1 MEAFRAE
8 NLTVEKDD
16 GIATLWLDVPG
27 KTYNVFNRQVL
38 ADLDKAFD
46 RIAPDSSIKLLF
58 IRGRKKNG
66 FVAGADLHEF
76 QTITTGEQATAL
88 SAAGQKLFD
97 KLERLPFPTVA
108 VIHGPCLGG
117 GLEFALACDYRIVI
131 DHPKTQIG
139 LPEIELGLVPG
150 WGGTQRLVR
159 VVGLERA
166 LQVILQR
173 HRLNAREAAEWGL
186 ADWCLP
192 VASKETQDNKSLL
205 TSSHLPLGTLPGF
218 RISDLKKRPK
228 HGMPLR
234 NWRQRLIESTSVGRS
249 IMFRGAERILRRKVP
264 DDMPAPFEA
273 LEAVRVGLTQGMSA
287 GLVREREA
295 IGRLATTKAC
305 RNLMTL
311 FFLIERARKLQED
324 IDKDS
329 VPEIKRVGVVGAGTM
344 GAGIA
349 QLAALKGFEVVVQE
363 VNDSALAAG
372 IKKIED
378 LFQKAAERR
387 LLSPEEAKQ
396 KMAAVGRTTAW
407 QGFEKTD
414 LVIEAV
420 IEDLK
425 LKKEVFREL
434 EKRTRANTILAS
446 NTSSLVI
453 SQLQEGLTHPE
464 RVAGLHFFNPVH
476 KMPLLEVVRTAA
488 TEERVA
494 GIVTQWA
501 AAVGKTPVV
510 VGDGPGFVVNRI
522 LMPYLNEAGMLV
534 AEGMPVDKV
543 DHVMR
548 RFGMPMGPLEL
559 LDQVGLDVATH
570 IAKSVGP
577 AFGER
582 MKPHPALDLMCQ
594 AGWLGQKSGL
604 GFYRYQGKKR
614 TVHSE
619 ALAKLREQLGSNGKN
634 VATENTEDIKSH
646 GSVHSVASVPRD
658 NSDFDQARER
668 MVCLMVNEAAAVLAE
683 GLAESADVID
693 LAMVLGTGW
702 APHRGGPLRY
712 ADDRGAGEIVKTLEN
727 LAQRLGPR
735 FEPCVEL
742 RNRAASGEL
751 FYAHL
756 TESLARAGS

>member
-1 MEAFRAE
+1 MEIFRAAS
-8 NLTVEKDD
+8 LMIEKDN
-16 GIATLWLDVPG
+16 GIATLWLDVPN

-38 ADLDKAFD
+38 GELHSAFD
-46 RIAPDSSIKLLF
+46 RIAPDSSIKLLL

-76 QTITTGEQATAL
+76 QSITTSDQAMAL
-88 SAAGQKLFD
+88 SAAGQQLFD

-117 GLEFALACDYRIVI
+117 GLEFALACDYRVAI

-150 WGGTQRLVR
+150 WGGTQRLPR

-173 HRLNAREAAEWGL
+173 KRLNAREAREWGL
-186 ADWCLP
+186 ADWTTSRQEDLP
-192 VASKETQDNKSLL
+192 ALITTV
-205 TSSHLPLGTLPGF
+205 PGGA
-218 RISDLKKRPK
+218 RQLEKRPK

-234 NWRQRLIESTSVGRS
+234 NWRQRLIESTPVGRT

-273 LEAVRVGLTQGMSA
+273 LDAVRVGLTQGMSA
-287 GLVREREA
+287 GLAREREA

-324 IDKDS
+324 VDKDS
-329 VPEIKRVGVVGAGTM
+329 VPEIRRVGVVGAGTM

-363 VNDSALAAG
+363 INDAALAAG
-372 IKKIED
+372 TKKID
-378 LFQKAAERR
+378 GLFQKAAERG
-387 LLSPEEAKQ
+387 LISAEEAKQ
-396 KMAAVGRTTAW
+396 KMAAVARTTTW

-420 IEDLK
+420 IEDLP
-425 LKKEVFREL
+425 LKKGVFKEL
-434 EKRTRANTILAS
+434 EKRTRPNTILAS

-453 SQLQEGLTHPE
+453 RQLQEGLSHPE

-476 KMPLLEVVRTAA
+476 KMPLLEVVRTA
-488 TEERVA
+488 TTQEK
-494 GIVTQWA
+494 VTDILMQWA
-501 AAVGKTPVV
+501 AAVDKTPVL
-510 VGDGPGFVVNRI
+510 VGDSPGFVVNRI

-534 AEGMPVDKV
+534 AEGMPVEKV
-543 DHVMR
+543 DLTMR

-559 LDQVGLDVATH
+559 LDQVGLDVAAH
-570 IAKSVGP
+570 IARSVGP
-577 AFGER
+577 AFGDR
-582 MKPHPALDLMCQ
+582 LKPHPALDLMCQ

-604 GFYRYQGKKR
+604 GFYRYQGKKK
-614 TVHSE
+614 TVNTE
-619 ALAKLREQLGSNGKN
+619 ALTRLRSDLSGRREPAEPVGGDKL
-634 VATENTEDIKSH
+634 T
-646 GSVHSVASVPRD
+646 
-658 NSDFDQARER
+658 SDKMLEARER
-668 MVCLMVNEAAAVLAE
+668 MVCLMVNEAAACLAE

-712 ADDRGAGEIVKTLEN
+712 ADDRGAGDVVKTLQT
-727 LAQRLGPR
+727 LAKQIGPR
-735 FEPCVEL
+735 FEPCAEL
-742 RNRAASGEL
+742 RRHAASGEL
-751 FYAHL
+751 FYKRL
-756 TESLARAGS
+756 TVA

>member
-1 MEAFRAE
+1 MEIYRAPS
-8 NLTVEKDD
+8 LVIDKDN
-16 GIATLWLDVPG
+16 GIATLWLDVTD

-38 ADLDKAFD
+38 TDLKLAFD

-58 IRGRKKNG
+58 IRGKKKNG

-76 QTITTGEQATAL
+76 QSITTSDQAMAL
-88 SAAGQKLFD
+88 SASGQQLFD
-97 KLERLPFPTVA
+97 QLERIPFPTVA

-117 GLEFALACDYRIVI
+117 GLEFALACDYRVII

-150 WGGTQRLVR
+150 WGGTQRLPR

-173 HRLNAREAAEWGL
+173 KRLNAREASEWGL
-186 ADWCLP
+186 ADW
-192 VASKETQDNKSLL
+192 T
-205 TSSHLPLGTLPGF
+205 TSRQEDVNALVTTDPGGAHQ
-218 RISDLKKRPK
+218 LKKRPK

-234 NWRQRLIESTSVGRS
+234 TWRQRLIESTPMGRG

-273 LEAVRVGLTQGMSA
+273 LEAVRTGLTQGMSA

-295 IGRLATTKAC
+295 IGRLAMTKAC

-324 IDKDS
+324 VDKDS
-329 VPEIKRVGVVGAGTM
+329 VPEIRRVGVVGAGTM

-349 QLAALKGFEVVVQE
+349 QLAALKGFDVVVQE

-372 IKKIED
+372 VKKIED

-387 LLSPEEAKQ
+387 LISDEEAKQ
-396 KMAAVGRTTAW
+396 KMAAIGRTTTW
-407 QGFEKTD
+407 QGFDNTD

-420 IEDLK
+420 IEDLQ
-425 LKKEVFREL
+425 LKKGVFKEL
-434 EKRTRANTILAS
+434 ETRTRPNTILAS

-453 SQLQEGLTHPE
+453 AQLQETLAHPE

-476 KMPLLEVVRTAA
+476 KMPLLEVVRTK
-488 TEERVA
+488 TTQEKVA
-494 GIVTQWA
+494 ETLTAWA
-501 AAVGKTPVV
+501 AAVGKTPVL
-510 VGDGPGFVVNRI
+510 VGDAPGFLVNRI

-534 AEGMPVDKV
+534 AEGMPVEKV
-543 DHVMR
+543 DLTMR

-559 LDQVGLDVATH
+559 LDQVGLDVAAH

-577 AFGER
+577 AFGDR
-582 MKPHPALDLMCQ
+582 LKPHPALELMCQ
-594 AGWLGQKSGL
+594 SGWLGQKSGM
-604 GFYRYQGKKR
+604 GFYRYQGKKK
-614 TVHSE
+614 TVNTE
-619 ALAKLREQLGSNGKN
+619 ALAKLRADVSGQGQQTESMKN
-634 VATENTEDIKSH
+634 DKLTA
-646 GSVHSVASVPRD
+646 
-658 NSDFDQARER
+658 DQMHDARER
-668 MVCLMVNEAAAVLAE
+668 MVCLMVNEAAACLSE
-683 GLAESADVID
+683 GLAQSADVID

-712 ADDRGAGEIVKTLEN
+712 ADDRGADDVVKTLETLSKN
-727 LAQRLGPR
+727 VGQR
-735 FEPCVEL
+735 FEPCAEL
-742 RNRAASGEL
+742 RRRASSTEL
-751 FYAHL
+751 FYQHL
-756 TESLARAGS
+756 TAA

>member
-1 MEAFRAE
+1 MDIFRAQS
-8 NLTVEKDD
+8 LTIEKDNNV
-16 GIATLWLDVPG
+16 ATLWLDVPG

-38 ADLDKAFD
+38 RDLNAAFD
-46 RIAPDSSIKLLF
+46 AIAPNSGIRLLL
-58 IRGRKKNG
+58 IQGRKKNG

-88 SAAGQKLFD
+88 SAAGQQLFD

-108 VIHGPCLGG
+108 VMHGPCLGG
-117 GLEFALACDYRIVI
+117 GLEFALACDYRVAI

-150 WGGTQRLVR
+150 WGGTQRLAR

-173 HRLNAREAAEWGL
+173 RRLNAREAADWGL

-192 VASKETQDNKSLL
+192 VASKEQENNNSSLAASHESL
-205 TSSHLPLGTLPGF
+205 TTLAGF
-218 RISDLKKRPK
+218 QISDLHKRPK
-228 HGMPLR
+228 HGLPLHT
-234 NWRQRLIESTSVGRS
+234 WRQRLIESTPVGRA

-273 LEAVRVGLTQGMSA
+273 LQAVRVGFTQDMSA
-287 GLVREREA
+287 GLAREREA

-324 IDKDS
+324 VDKDS
-329 VPEIKRVGVVGAGTM
+329 VPEIRRVGVVGAGTM

-363 VNDSALAAG
+363 INDAALAAG
-372 IKKIED
+372 IRKIED

-387 LLSPEEAKQ
+387 LLSSEEAKQ
-396 KMAAVGRTTAW
+396 KMAAICRTTTW
-407 QGFEKTD
+407 QGFDQTD

-425 LKKEVFREL
+425 LKKDVFQEL
-434 EKRTRANTILAS
+434 EKRTRPNTILAS

-453 SQLQEGLTHPE
+453 GQLQEGLAHPE

-476 KMPLLEVVRTAA
+476 KMPLIEVVRTP
-488 TEERVA
+488 
-494 GIVTQWA
+494 VTQEKVTSILTQWS

-510 VGDGPGFVVNRI
+510 VGDSPGFVVNRI

-534 AEGMPVDKV
+534 AEGMPVEKV
-543 DHVMR
+543 DSVMR

-559 LDQVGLDVATH
+559 LDQVGLDVAAH

-577 AFGER
+577 AFGGR
-582 MKPHPALDLMCQ
+582 LQPHPALEQMCQ
-594 AGWLGQKSGL
+594 ADWLGQKSGL
-604 GFYRYQGKKR
+604 GFYRYQGKKK
-614 TVHSE
+614 TVHAE
-619 ALAKLREQLGSNGKN
+619 ALAKLREDEAPAQPSGTPARQSAPARPSG
-634 VATENTEDIKSH
+634 APDM
-646 GSVHSVASVPRD
+646 D
-658 NSDFDQARER
+658 DARER
-668 MVCLMVNEAAAVLAE
+668 MVCLMVNEAAACLAE
-683 GLAESADVID
+683 ELAPSADVID
-693 LAMVLGTGW
+693 LAMVMGTGW

-712 ADDRGAGEIVKTLEN
+712 ADDRGVRNIVQTLET
-727 LAQRLGPR
+727 LAKKIGSR
-735 FEPCVEL
+735 FEPCAEL
-742 RNRAASGEL
+742 RRRAETGEQ
-751 FYAHL
+751 FYSHL
-756 TESLARAGS
+756 IEEQLIKS

>member
-1 MEAFRAE
+1 MEIFRAAS
-8 NLTVEKDD
+8 LMIEKDN
-16 GIATLWLDVPG
+16 GIATLWLDVPN

-38 ADLDKAFD
+38 GELHSAFD
-46 RIAPDSSIKLLF
+46 RIAPDSSIKLLL

-76 QTITTGEQATAL
+76 QSITTSDQAMAL
-88 SAAGQKLFD
+88 SAAGQQLFD

-117 GLEFALACDYRIVI
+117 GLEFALACDYRVAI

-150 WGGTQRLVR
+150 WGGTQRLPR

-173 HRLNAREAAEWGL
+173 KRLNAREAREWGL
-186 ADWCLP
+186 ADWTTSRQEDLP
-192 VASKETQDNKSLL
+192 ALITTV
-205 TSSHLPLGTLPGF
+205 PGGA
-218 RISDLKKRPK
+218 RQLEKRPK

-234 NWRQRLIESTSVGRS
+234 NWRQRLIESTPVGRT

-273 LEAVRVGLTQGMSA
+273 LDAVRVGLTQGMSA
-287 GLVREREA
+287 GLAREREA

-324 IDKDS
+324 VDKDS
-329 VPEIKRVGVVGAGTM
+329 VPEIRRVGVVGAGTM

-363 VNDSALAAG
+363 INDAALAAG
-372 IKKIED
+372 TKKID
-378 LFQKAAERR
+378 GLFQKAAERG
-387 LLSPEEAKQ
+387 LISAEEAKQ
-396 KMAAVGRTTAW
+396 KMAAVARTTTW

-420 IEDLK
+420 IEDLP
-425 LKKEVFREL
+425 LKKGVFKEL
-434 EKRTRANTILAS
+434 EKRTRPNTILAS

-453 SQLQEGLTHPE
+453 RQLQEGLSHPE

-476 KMPLLEVVRTAA
+476 KMPLLEVVRTA
-488 TEERVA
+488 TTQEK
-494 GIVTQWA
+494 VTDILMQWA
-501 AAVGKTPVV
+501 AAVDKTPVL
-510 VGDGPGFVVNRI
+510 VGDSPGFVVNRI

-534 AEGMPVDKV
+534 AEGMPVEKV
-543 DHVMR
+543 DLTMR

-559 LDQVGLDVATH
+559 LDQVGLDVAAH
-570 IAKSVGP
+570 IARSVGP
-577 AFGER
+577 AFGDR
-582 MKPHPALDLMCQ
+582 LKPHPALDLMCQ

-604 GFYRYQGKKR
+604 GFYRYQGKKK
-614 TVHSE
+614 TVNTE
-619 ALAKLREQLGSNGKN
+619 ALTRLRSDLSGRREPAEPVGGDKL
-634 VATENTEDIKSH
+634 T
-646 GSVHSVASVPRD
+646 
-658 NSDFDQARER
+658 SDKMLEARER
-668 MVCLMVNEAAAVLAE
+668 MVCLMVNEAAACLAE

-712 ADDRGAGEIVKTLEN
+712 ADDRGAGDVVKTLET
-727 LAQRLGPR
+727 LAKQIGPR
-735 FEPCVEL
+735 FEPCAEL
-742 RNRAASGEL
+742 RRHAASGEL
-751 FYAHL
+751 FYKRL
-756 TESLARAGS
+756 TVA

>member
-1 MEAFRAE
+1 MRSDLSGLFPPDVIAGPEIDIGEYPGIALRGREVQLKIPALGVLSFRDKQSWMFLHPPIRYPFLEIFFQGGDRSVMEIFRAE
-8 NLTVEKDD
+8 SLTIEKDD

-38 ADLDKAFD
+38 TNLNAAFD
-46 RIAPDSSIKLLF
+46 AIAPNSSIKLLL

-76 QTITTGEQATAL
+76 QTITTGEQAMAL
-88 SAAGQKLFD
+88 SAAGQELFD

-117 GLEFALACDYRIVI
+117 GLEFALACDYRVAI
-131 DHPKTQIG
+131 DHSKTQIG

-150 WGGTQRLVR
+150 WGGTQRLPR

-173 HRLNAREAAEWGL
+173 RRLNAREAADWGL
-186 ADWCLP
+186 ADWCP
-192 VASKETQDNKSLL
+192 ERQEDV
-205 TSSHLPLGTLPGF
+205 LPLVTTQPGGG
-218 RISDLKKRPK
+218 RQLEKRPK
-228 HGMPLR
+228 HGLPLR
-234 NWRQRLIESTSVGRS
+234 TWRQRLIESTPVGRA

-273 LEAVRVGLTQGMSA
+273 LQAVRIGLTEGMSA
-287 GLVREREA
+287 GLAREREA
-295 IGRLATTKAC
+295 IGRLATTQAC

-324 IDKDS
+324 VDKDS
-329 VPEIKRVGVVGAGTM
+329 VPEIRRVGVVGAGTM

-363 VNDSALAAG
+363 INDAALAAG
-372 IKKIED
+372 MKRIED

-396 KMAAVGRTTAW
+396 KMAAVGRTTTW
-407 QGFEKTD
+407 QGFDQAD

-420 IEDLK
+420 VEDLK
-425 LKKEVFREL
+425 LKRDVFKEL
-434 EKRTRANTILAS
+434 AKRTRPNTILAS

-453 SQLQEGLTHPE
+453 GQLQEGLGHPE

-476 KMPLLEVVRTAA
+476 KMPLVEVVRTPA
-488 TEERVA
+488 TQERVT
-494 GIVTQWA
+494 GIITKWA

-510 VGDGPGFVVNRI
+510 VGDSPGFIVNRI

-543 DHVMR
+543 DLVMR
-548 RFGMPMGPLEL
+548 RFGMQMGPLEL
-559 LDQVGLDVATH
+559 LDLVGLDVAAH

-577 AFGER
+577 AFGDR
-582 MKPHPALDLMCQ
+582 LKPHPALELMCQ

-604 GFYRYQGKKR
+604 GFYRYKGKKK
-614 TVHSE
+614 TVNTE
-619 ALAKLREQLGSNGKN
+619 ALTKLR
-634 VATENTEDIKSH
+634 
-646 GSVHSVASVPRD
+646 
-658 NSDFDQARER
+658 SDLSGRREPAEPVRGDKLTSDKMLEARER
-668 MVCLMVNEAAAVLAE
+668 MVCLM
-683 GLAESADVID
+683 
-693 LAMVLGTGW
+693 
-702 APHRGGPLRY
+702 
-712 ADDRGAGEIVKTLEN
+712 
-727 LAQRLGPR
+727 
-735 FEPCVEL
+735 
-742 RNRAASGEL
+742 
-751 FYAHL
+751 
-756 TESLARAGS
+756 

>member
-1 MEAFRAE
+1 MDIFGAQT
-8 NLTVEKDD
+8 LTIEKDD
-16 GIATLWLDVPG
+16 GVATLWLDVPG

-38 ADLDKAFD
+38 ADLRAAFD
-46 RIAPDSSIKLLF
+46 AIAPNSGIKLLL
-58 IRGRKKNG
+58 IRSRKKSG

-76 QTITTGEQATAL
+76 QTITTGEQAMAL
-88 SAAGQKLFD
+88 SAAGQQLFD

-117 GLEFALACDYRIVI
+117 GLEFALACDYRVAI

-150 WGGTQRLVR
+150 WGGTQRLAR

-173 HRLNAREAAEWGL
+173 RRLNAREAADWGL
-186 ADWCLP
+186 ADWCVP
-192 VASKETQDNKSLL
+192 VASGQWPVAGKEQEKNNSSLATSHESL
-205 TSSHLPLGTLPGF
+205 TTLPGF
-218 RISDLKKRPK
+218 SDLHKRPK
-228 HGMPLR
+228 HSLPLR
-234 NWRQRLIESTSVGRS
+234 TWRQRLIESTPIGRA
-249 IMFRGAERILRRKVP
+249 IMFRGAERILQRKIP

-273 LEAVRVGLTQGMSA
+273 LQAVRVGLTQGMSA
-287 GLVREREA
+287 GLAREREA

-324 IDKDS
+324 VDKDS
-329 VPEIKRVGVVGAGTM
+329 VPEVRRVGVVGAGTM

-349 QLAALKGFEVVVQE
+349 QLAAVKGFEVVVQE
-363 VNDSALAAG
+363 INDAALAAG
-372 IKKIED
+372 IRKIED

-396 KMAAVGRTTAW
+396 KMAAIGRTTTW
-407 QGFEKTD
+407 QGFDQAD

-425 LKKEVFREL
+425 LKKDVFREL
-434 EKRTRANTILAS
+434 EKRTRPNAILAS

-453 SQLQEGLTHPE
+453 GQLQEGLAHPE

-476 KMPLLEVVRTAA
+476 KMPLIEVVRTAV
-488 TEERVA
+488 TEEK
-494 GIVTQWA
+494 VTSILTEWS

-510 VGDGPGFVVNRI
+510 VGDSPGFVVNRI

-534 AEGMPVDKV
+534 AEGMPVEMV
-543 DHVMR
+543 DLAMR

-559 LDQVGLDVATH
+559 LDQVGLDVAAH
-570 IAKSVGP
+570 IATSVGP
-577 AFGER
+577 VFGDR
-582 MKPHPALDLMCQ
+582 LQPHPALERMCE

-604 GFYRYQGKKR
+604 GFYRYQGKKK
-614 TVHSE
+614 TVHTE
-619 ALAKLREQLGSNGKN
+619 ALAKLREDLKPESEPA
-634 VATENTEDIKSH
+634 ATDETRTEHGIKS
-646 GSVHSVASVPRD
+646 D
-658 NSDFDQARER
+658 WDLARER
-668 MVCLMVNEAAAVLAE
+668 MVCLMVNEAAACLAE
-683 GLAESADVID
+683 GLAPSADVID
-693 LAMVLGTGW
+693 LAMVMGTGW

-712 ADDRGAGEIVKTLEN
+712 ADDRGAGEIVQTLEN
-727 LAQRLGPR
+727 LTKQIGPR
-735 FEPCVEL
+735 FEPCAEL
-742 RNRAASGEL
+742 RRRAETGEQ
-751 FYAHL
+751 FYSHL
-756 TESLARAGS
+756 LERQLIKS

>member
-1 MEAFRAE
+1 MEIFRAAS
-8 NLTVEKDD
+8 LVIDKDN
-16 GIATLWLDVPG
+16 GIANLWLDVPG

-38 ADLDKAFD
+38 GDLKSAFD
-46 RIAPDSSIKLLF
+46 RVAPDSSIKLLL

-76 QTITTGEQATAL
+76 QTINTSDQAMAL
-88 SAAGQKLFD
+88 SAAGQQLFD
-97 KLERLPFPTVA
+97 QLERLPFPTMA

-117 GLEFALACDYRIVI
+117 GLEFALACDYRVVI

-150 WGGTQRLVR
+150 WGGTQRLPR

-166 LQVILQR
+166 LQIILQR
-173 HRLNAREAAEWGL
+173 KRLNAPEAKEWGL
-186 ADWCLP
+186 ADWI
-192 VASKETQDNKSLL
+192 
-205 TSSHLPLGTLPGF
+205 TSRQEDVNALITTVPRGA
-218 RISDLKKRPK
+218 DQLKKRPK
-228 HGMPLR
+228 RGMPLR
-234 NWRQRLIESTSVGRS
+234 NWRQRLIESTPMGRA

-273 LEAVRVGLTQGMSA
+273 LEAVRTGLIQGMSA

-324 IDKDS
+324 VDKDS
-329 VPEIKRVGVVGAGTM
+329 VPEIRRVGVVGAGTM

-372 IKKIED
+372 IRKIEV

-387 LLSPEEAKQ
+387 LISDEEAKQ
-396 KMAAVGRTTAW
+396 KMAAIGRTTTW
-407 QGFEKTD
+407 QGFDNTD

-420 IEDLK
+420 IEDLQ
-425 LKKEVFREL
+425 LKKGVFKEL
-434 EKRTRANTILAS
+434 ETRTRPNTILAS

-453 SQLQEGLTHPE
+453 AQLQQGLTHPE

-476 KMPLLEVVRTAA
+476 KMPLLEVVRTKA
-488 TEERVA
+488 TQEKVA
-494 GIVTQWA
+494 EILTEWA
-501 AAVGKTPVV
+501 AAVGKTPVL
-510 VGDGPGFVVNRI
+510 VGDAPGFVVNRI

-534 AEGMPVDKV
+534 AEGMPVEKV
-543 DHVMR
+543 DLTMR

-559 LDQVGLDVATH
+559 LDQVGLDVAAH

-577 AFGER
+577 AFGDR
-582 MKPHPALDLMCQ
+582 LKPHPALEVMCQ
-594 AGWLGQKSGL
+594 SCWLGQKSGL
-604 GFYRYQGKKR
+604 GFYRYQGKKK
-614 TVHSE
+614 TVNTE
-619 ALAKLREQLGSNGKN
+619 ALTKLRSDLSGRRQPDEPLKN
-634 VATENTEDIKSH
+634 DRLTT
-646 GSVHSVASVPRD
+646 
-658 NSDFDQARER
+658 DQTHEARER
-668 MVCLMVNEAAAVLAE
+668 MVCLMVNEAAACLAE
-683 GLAESADVID
+683 GLAQSADVID

-712 ADDRGAGEIVKTLEN
+712 ADDRGVADVVMALETLVK
-727 LAQRLGPR
+727 QIGPR
-735 FEPCVEL
+735 FEPCAEL
-742 RNRAASGEL
+742 RRRASSTEL
-751 FYAHL
+751 FYNHFTA
-756 TESLARAGS
+756 A